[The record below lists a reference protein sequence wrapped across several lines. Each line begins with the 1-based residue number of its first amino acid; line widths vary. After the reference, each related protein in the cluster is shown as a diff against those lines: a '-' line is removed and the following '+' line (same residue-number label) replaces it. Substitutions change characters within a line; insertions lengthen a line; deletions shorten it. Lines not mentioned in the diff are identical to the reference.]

1 MFKSWIGLQSVN
13 WFPARLLSLFNCFN
27 HKTDLQ
33 LEGKRC
39 GSRLEKWS
47 VPALFWPSVVITHA
61 HICTHVVLFCRDP
74 LWNHSWKEEEED
86 DVPDS
91 QECRWEDCSCCW
103 LLSHIFDWSLMVP
116 SFKQSLTDTS
126 CRSMR
131 KWQRCLHS
139 RERRWFWLVL
149 RVWADAAW
157 RTGWWCSIPH
167 ALAPLSHVWH
177 ASFYYFS
184 ISKLCHAVMQS
195 FNWAFCSDTSRRPRD
210 DELIGNSY
218 HFTSRTEMEV
228 DVKAGRFLE
237 HGEYD
242 GNLYG
247 TKIESIHEVVDTGR
261 TCILDV
267 NPQVRR
273 GQRSKTCHSSQSV
286 AEVNVTCCVSPQAL
300 KVLKTAEFMPYVV
313 FIAAPD
319 FETLKGMHKAVVDAG
334 ITAKQLTVS
343 QPLQG
348 TSSAHMLMVSTATA
362 RTHVHQLAFPLCV
375 GRMWTW
381 GRRWMR
387 ALGSSGRT
395 ATTST
400 WPSSTT
406 TWTRPLRRYRRPWT
420 NCAVNPSGSRWTGC
434 TEDQRTTL
442 SGSHWPNQHVC
453 MSVCVFL
460 TTKAKEEEKRAE
472 ILSNKKWINPSLT
485 ARSSSGRHALQL
497 FYYSKLKGKEC
508 LFIL

>member
-177 ASFYYFS
+177 ASF
-184 ISKLCHAVMQS
+184 
-195 FNWAFCSDTSRRPRD
+195 
-210 DELIGNSY
+210 
-218 HFTSRTEMEV
+218 
-228 DVKAGRFLE
+228 
-237 HGEYD
+237 
-242 GNLYG
+242 
-247 TKIESIHEVVDTGR
+247 
-261 TCILDV
+261 
-267 NPQVRR
+267 
-273 GQRSKTCHSSQSV
+273 
-286 AEVNVTCCVSPQAL
+286 
-300 KVLKTAEFMPYVV
+300 
-313 FIAAPD
+313 
-319 FETLKGMHKAVVDAG
+319 
-334 ITAKQLTVS
+334 
-343 QPLQG
+343 
-348 TSSAHMLMVSTATA
+348 
-362 RTHVHQLAFPLCV
+362 
-375 GRMWTW
+375 
-381 GRRWMR
+381 
-387 ALGSSGRT
+387 
-395 ATTST
+395 
-400 WPSSTT
+400 
-406 TWTRPLRRYRRPWT
+406 
-420 NCAVNPSGSRWTGC
+420 
-434 TEDQRTTL
+434 L
-442 SGSHWPNQHVC
+442 S
-453 MSVCVFL
+453 VFL
-460 TTKAKEEEKRAE
+460 NSVM
-472 ILSNKKWINPSLT
+472 L
-485 ARSSSGRHALQL
+485 
-497 FYYSKLKGKEC
+497 
-508 LFIL
+508 